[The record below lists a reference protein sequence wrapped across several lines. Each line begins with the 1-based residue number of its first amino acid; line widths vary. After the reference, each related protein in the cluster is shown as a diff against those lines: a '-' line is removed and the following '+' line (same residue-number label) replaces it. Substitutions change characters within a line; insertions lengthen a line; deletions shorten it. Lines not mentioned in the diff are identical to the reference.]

1 MPREVQPIAAVQ
13 APAVINIYR
22 IFLIALCNVTCLRAS
37 RVVVSLL
44 AYSLFLGAA
53 TYLLF
58 PFFTDVTVLTAIAF
72 MRGLSL
78 GLRPAAF
85 VDDGLCAL
93 ATRAIGRSAG
103 IAADDQ
109 QLHPYRGAA
118 GIRVVGLDVWSGA
131 GILDQCI
138 DAGGWRGGE
147 SRRAC
152 IIPIFT
158 WRVFNEDRRNR

>member
-58 PFFTDVTVLTAIAF
+58 PFFTDVKLLIVSRNPGT
-72 MRGLSL
+72 SPD
-78 GLRPAAF
+78 RPC
-85 VDDGLCAL
+85 GE
-93 ATRAIGRSAG
+93 RA
-103 IAADDQ
+103 
-109 QLHPYRGAA
+109 
-118 GIRVVGLDVWSGA
+118 
-131 GILDQCI
+131 
-138 DAGGWRGGE
+138 
-147 SRRAC
+147 
-152 IIPIFT
+152 
-158 WRVFNEDRRNR
+158 